1 MVVDLRVVD
10 FEDLGEINLGSI
22 DEHEVAIA
30 VDGEA
35 VGYGF
40 VGAHFSGVYLA
51 GDSEGAHG
59 SVEPFGCGGERLDVD
74 VDAIGAQ
81 VLLDGLSGI
90 EEGVVEEVP
99 DGTGALT
106 LSLDEGKHV
115 EVERLDGEF
124 ATFLGKEGTA
134 AYFCY
139 HVATT
144 VDGLLILLHAAV
156 FGEVF
161 APEALVAGQFVNLVL
176 LE

>member
-1 MVVDLRVVD
+1 MVVDLWVVD

-35 VGYGF
+35 VGDGL
-40 VGAHFSGVYLA
+40 VGAHFAGVHLT
-51 GDSEGAHG
+51 GDGEGAY
-59 SVEPFGCGGERLDVD
+59 SSIKAFRSGGKRIDVD

-99 DGTGALT
+99 DGAGALA
-106 LSLDEGKHV
+106 LPLHKGQYV

-124 ATFLGKEGTA
+124 AALLGEEGSATD
-134 AYFCY
+134 FSH
-139 HVATT
+139 HVATA